1 MTEDQAQRIEA
12 KLDQLLE
19 AVNLLLLLE
28 VADEEDAE
36 DGFPPDM
43 PMSS

>member
-1 MTEDQAQRIEA
+1 MTDEQARRIEL
-12 KLDQLLE
+12 KLDQLME

-28 VADEEDAE
+28 VADEEQPD